1 MSIGTIWEAV
11 SRALPDAV
19 AIVEPGRELTYREFD
34 DRASRLAAA
43 LEGAGVRAGDTVAC
57 YLYNGAAYLE
67 TVYAAFK
74 IGAVPANANYRYTGE
89 ELSELLTDADAA
101 ALVFSGALA
110 DRVTHAARH
119 VRTLKLLVRAG
130 DPPAEGPAGPD
141 VPELEELLAAHA
153 PRAARPRP
161 ASDRLFMYTGGT
173 TGKPK
178 GVMWQL
184 GDLLHSIPIL
194 RQAGVVELPKTVDEA
209 ASLAFAARHA
219 GRAPT
224 TMPVVPL
231 MHATGLFNTMGTLL
245 VGGRAVM
252 ARQGGLDPVHVWKTL
267 AEREVDTLLVA
278 GNAVCRPLVDE
289 LVRAE
294 GAGTPYDLGSLRTIL
309 SSGTAL
315 DDRLKAALHE
325 RSAVTVVDAIA
336 SSEGGPFALAVTSSV
351 QELPARFYPVSA
363 TRVIGDGDRFVE
375 PGSGETGILAYC
387 GPMPL
392 GYYKDTGKSAQTF
405 RTIDGVRYSLPGDL
419 ARIEADGAIRFL
431 GRGSGV
437 INTGGEKV
445 HPHEVEN
452 VLLAHPDVTDCVVV
466 GVPDETWGE
475 RVGAVVAVAPGAAT
489 TGEEL
494 SDWVRRSLAGYKV
507 PRSVVLTGALPRTPT
522 GKLEVA
528 WARSTVQKA
537 SAGLSGSG
545 SAGGGRGPGGGQG
558 ADAPNAC

>member
-1 MSIGTIWEAV
+1 MDVSIGTIWEAV
-11 SRALPDAV
+11 ARALPDAV
-19 AIVEPGRELTYREFD
+19 AISEPGRELTYREFD
-34 DRASRLAAA
+34 ERASRLAAA
-43 LEGAGVRAGDTVAC
+43 LEVAGVRAGDTVAC

-67 TVYAAFK
+67 TVFAAFK
-74 IGAVPANANYRYTGE
+74 LGAVPANANYRYTGE

-110 DRVTHAARH
+110 DRVTHAAGH

-130 DPPAEGPAGPD
+130 DPPAEGPAGPT
-141 VPELEELLAAHA
+141 VPELEELLATHT

-161 ASDRLFMYTGGT
+161 GSDRLFMYTGGT

-194 RQAGVVELPKTVDEA
+194 RQAGVTELPKTLDEA
-209 ASLAFAARHA
+209 AATAVAARHE

-252 ARQGGLDPVHVWKTL
+252 ARQGGLDPAHVWQTL
-267 AEREVDTLLVA
+267 AEREIDTLLVA

-294 GAGTPYDLGSLRTIL
+294 GTGTPYDLRSLRTVL

-315 DDRLKAALHE
+315 DDRLKKALHE
-325 RSAVTVVDAIA
+325 RADVTVVDAIA

-351 QELPARFYPVSA
+351 RELPARFRPVPA
-363 TRVIGDGDRFVE
+363 TRVIGEGDRFVE

-392 GYYKDTGKSAQTF
+392 GYYKDTGKSARTF
-405 RTIDGVRYSLPGDL
+405 RTIDGVRYAIPGDL
-419 ARIEADGAIRFL
+419 AQIEADGAIRFL

-445 HPHEVEN
+445 HPQEVED
-452 VLLAHPDVTDCVVV
+452 VLLTHPEVKDCVVV

-475 RVGAVVAVAPGAAT
+475 RVAAVVAVGPAAT
-489 TGEEL
+489 ATGEEL
-494 SDWVRRSLAGYKV
+494 RDWVRRSLAGYKV
-507 PRSVVLTGALPRTPT
+507 PRSVVLTDELPRTPT

-528 WARSTVQKA
+528 WARRTAQKA
-537 SAGLSGSG
+537 G
-545 SAGGGRGPGGGQG
+545 SAGV
-558 ADAPNAC
+558 